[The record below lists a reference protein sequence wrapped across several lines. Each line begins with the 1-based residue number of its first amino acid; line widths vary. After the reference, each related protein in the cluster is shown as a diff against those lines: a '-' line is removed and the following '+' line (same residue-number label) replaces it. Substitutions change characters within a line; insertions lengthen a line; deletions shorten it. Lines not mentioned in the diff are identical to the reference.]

1 MAVDK
6 CTCKHAGSLLLE
18 IEKGSSTMWYAV
30 QVYTGQEE
38 KMLKLCETYVALNF
52 SVQFFCPKYEA
63 SYKKKGIRT
72 VVKRILFPG
81 YLFLDTEQ
89 IEEIY
94 LQLKKFPEFTKILK
108 MGEDYIPLTEE
119 EKNFIKKHGNADY
132 IFEMSRG
139 YIEGDEI
146 IITEGAFAGYE
157 GRLKYVDRHNRYGVI
172 EVEMFGRITEMKFGL
187 EIVRRV

>member
-1 MAVDK
+1 
-6 CTCKHAGSLLLE
+6 
-18 IEKGSSTMWYAV
+18 MWYAV

-38 KMLKLCETYVALNF
+38 KMLKLFETRVALEF

-63 SYKKKGIRT
+63 SHKKKGIRT
-72 VVKRILFPG
+72 VVKRVLFPG

-89 IEEIY
+89 IEETC
-94 LQLKKFPEFTKILK
+94 LQLKKFPEFAKILK

-139 YIEGDEI
+139 YMEGDEI

-187 EIVRRV
+187 EIVKRV

>member
-1 MAVDK
+1 MVIK
-6 CTCKHAGSLLLE
+6 
-18 IEKGSSTMWYAV
+18 KGSSIMWYAV

-38 KMLKLCETYVALNF
+38 KMLKLCDSHVASEL

-63 SYKKKGIRT
+63 SYKKKGVRT
-72 VVKRILFPG
+72 VVKRVLFPG

-89 IEEIY
+89 IEETY
-94 LQLKKFPEFTKILK
+94 LKLKKFPEFTKILK

-139 YIEGDEI
+139 YMEGDEI
-146 IITEGAFAGYE
+146 IITEGAFVGYE
-157 GRLKYVDRHNRYGVI
+157 GKLKYVDRHNRYGAI

-187 EIVRRV
+187 EIVKKI